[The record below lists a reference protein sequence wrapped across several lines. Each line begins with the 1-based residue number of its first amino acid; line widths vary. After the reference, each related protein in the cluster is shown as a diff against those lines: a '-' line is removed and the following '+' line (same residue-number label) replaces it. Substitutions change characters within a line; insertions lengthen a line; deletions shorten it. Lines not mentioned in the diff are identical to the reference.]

1 VPKESNMTLD
11 VEMAEIAKVFFQ
23 ESREGLDVMES
34 GLLTLGATADSESI
48 NTIFRAAHSIKG
60 GSATFGFAEVAAFT
74 HGVETLLDEMRNRV
88 RPVTAEAV
96 QTLLQACDCLRE
108 MIAATEA
115 EQPLD
120 QGRIASLNGD
130 ITAILGER
138 PAEAPVAAPSASGLA
153 AAANVAA
160 TAPAAPAPAATAD
173 AANAAPGNEP
183 RGWRIVFEPV
193 ADLLRLRNEPTRMFA
208 ELGRLGGFAAIA
220 DVSRLPALDALDPE
234 SCYLS
239 WNIEMTGEIPRPKLD
254 EVFDWVDSRCR
265 LQFIPTG
272 GPTLAAPA
280 AGVTAAGVTA
290 VDVTAVDVTAAGVT
304 AAGATAA
311 GAPTAGVT
319 AAIVSAA
326 GVTAA
331 GAQTEAH
338 APAAK
343 HARSAAAKPASPA
356 EAERSPAPVGAP
368 VHRAAGE
375 SGSIRV
381 ATEKVDDIINLVG
394 ELLITQSML
403 SGFADGIDPN
413 DMDRLRQ
420 GLSQLARNTRQLQE
434 SVMQIRMLPISFA
447 FNRFPRIVH
456 DLSRKLDKK
465 VELKLIG
472 EGTELDKTVLEKIS
486 DPLVHLVRNALD
498 HGLETPERRR
508 AAGKSET
515 GTLELAAFHE
525 GGNII
530 IEVRDDGA
538 GLNKAR
544 ILQKARERALVA
556 PDQDLTEE
564 QIDNLIFMPGFST
577 AEQIS
582 DVSGRG
588 VGMDV
593 VRRNINDLGGHVQI
607 SSREGLG
614 STIRIRLPLTLA
626 ILDGQLVRVGSEVY
640 IISLLAIVETIQV
653 ARDRVNKLVGRTE
666 VFRLRNE
673 YLPVV
678 KLCDQFGVEP
688 DSRSAEDGLLVVVEA
703 DGKRA
708 GVLVDDLLAQ
718 QQVVI
723 KSLESNYKSV
733 PGIAGATILGDGTV
747 ALIIDVPGL
756 IRSVTKHGGG
766 AVTAH
771 AA

>member
-1 VPKESNMTLD
+1 LRASCDPAFAANIQNRVPKESSMSIDL
-11 VEMAEIAKVFFQ
+11 EMAEIAKVFFQ

-34 GLLTLGATADSESI
+34 GLLSLDATADRENI

-60 GSATFGFAEVAAFT
+60 GSATFGFAEVAEFT
-74 HGVETLLDEMRNRV
+74 HGVETLLDEMRNGV
-88 RPVTAEAV
+88 RPVTSEAI
-96 QTLLQACDCLRE
+96 QTLLQSCDCLRE
-108 MIAATEA
+108 MVAATEA

-120 QGRIASLNGD
+120 QGRIAALKSD
-130 ITAILGER
+130 IKQILGER
-138 PAEAPVAAPSASGLA
+138 PVESPPA
-153 AAANVAA
+153 
-160 TAPAAPAPAATAD
+160 AAPASVAAAGAGAAGDSAHEPA
-173 AANAAPGNEP
+173 
-183 RGWRIVFEPV
+183 GWRIVFEPV
-193 ADLLRLRNEPTRMFA
+193 IDLLRLRNEPTRMFA
-208 ELGRLGGFAAIA
+208 ELRRSGELTARA
-220 DVSRLPALDALDPE
+220 DVSRLPRLDALDPE

-239 WNIEMTGEIPRPKLD
+239 WDIEIAGQIPRAKLD
-254 EVFDWVDSRCR
+254 EVFDWVDSGCK
-265 LQFIPTG
+265 LEFTPTG
-272 GPTLAAPA
+272 GSVAAPA
-280 AGVTAAGVTA
+280 AAAEL
-290 VDVTAVDVTAAGVT
+290 AAASVVP
-304 AAGATAA
+304 ADAKSASLADAERVASSA
-311 GAPTAGVT
+311 GAPVT
-319 AAIVSAA
+319 KASA
-326 GVTAA
+326 
-331 GAQTEAH
+331 
-338 APAAK
+338 
-343 HARSAAAKPASPA
+343 
-356 EAERSPAPVGAP
+356 
-368 VHRAAGE
+368 E

-381 ATEKVDDIINLVG
+381 ATEKVDIIINLVG

-403 SGFADGIDPN
+403 SGFADGINPN
-413 DMDRLRQ
+413 DLDRLRQ
-420 GLSQLARNTRQLQE
+420 GLSQLARNTRELQE

-456 DLSRKLDKK
+456 DLSRKLAKK
-465 VELKLIG
+465 VELKLTG

-498 HGLETPERRR
+498 HGLETPDRRL
-508 AAGKSET
+508 AAGKQET
-515 GTLELAAFHE
+515 GTIELAAFHE

-538 GLNKAR
+538 GLNKVK
-544 ILQKARERALVA
+544 ILQKARERGLIPA
-556 PDQDLTEE
+556 DQELNDE

-607 SSREGLG
+607 SSREGRG

-626 ILDGQLVRVGSEVY
+626 ILDGQLVRVGKEVY

-653 ARDRVNKLVGRTE
+653 TRERVNTLVGRTE
-666 VFRLRNE
+666 VFRLRDE

-688 DSRSAEDGLLVVVEA
+688 DSRSAEDGLLVVVES

-723 KSLESNYKSV
+723 KSLESNFKSV
-733 PGIAGATILGDGTV
+733 SGIAGATILGDGTV
-747 ALIIDVPGL
+747 ALIIDVPDL
-756 IRSVTKHGGG
+756 IRSVAKHGGE
-766 AVTAH
+766 VTAH

>member
-1 VPKESNMTLD
+1 VPKESSVTID
-11 VEMAEIAKVFFQ
+11 PEMAEIVKVFFQ
-23 ESREGLDVMES
+23 ESREGLDAMET
-34 GLLTLGATADSESI
+34 GLLGLGATADTENI

-74 HGVETLLDEMRNRV
+74 HGVETLLDEMRNGV
-88 RPVTAEAV
+88 RPVTSEAV

-120 QGRIASLNGD
+120 QVRIATLNSD
-130 ITAILGER
+130 ITQILGER
-138 PAEAPVAAPSASGLA
+138 PNEAPVPAAGAPHHAAAPAAGPA
-153 AAANVAA
+153 AAAQQS
-160 TAPAAPAPAATAD
+160 T
-173 AANAAPGNEP
+173 
-183 RGWRIVFEPV
+183 GWHIVFEPV
-193 ADLLRLRNEPTRMFA
+193 AELLRLRNEPTRMFA
-208 ELGRLGGFAAIA
+208 ELERLGTFAAQA
-220 DVSRLPALDALDPE
+220 DVSRLPPLDALDPE

-239 WNIEMTGEIPRPKLD
+239 WTLDVSGQIPRPKLD
-254 EVFDWVDSRCR
+254 EIFDWVDSHCR
-265 LQFIPTG
+265 LEFTPAG
-272 GPTLAAPA
+272 GSAAAPA
-280 AGVTAAGVTA
+280 AALAAPPALV
-290 VDVTAVDVTAAGVT
+290 
-304 AAGATAA
+304 
-311 GAPTAGVT
+311 P
-319 AAIVSAA
+319 SAA
-326 GVTAA
+326 PSA
-331 GAQTEAH
+331 EA
-338 APAAK
+338 K
-343 HARSAAAKPASPA
+343 SAHPA
-356 EAERSPAPVGAP
+356 EAERGPAAVTAPVQK
-368 VHRAAGE
+368 AAAE

-381 ATEKVDDIINLVG
+381 ATEKVDGIINLVG

-403 SGFADGIDPN
+403 SGFADGIEPD
-413 DMDRLRQ
+413 DLDRLRQ
-420 GLSQLARNTRQLQE
+420 GLSQLARNTRELQE

-456 DLSRKLDKK
+456 DLSRKLGKK
-465 VELKLIG
+465 VELKLSG

-498 HGLETPERRR
+498 HGLEIPDRRL
-508 AAGKSET
+508 ATGKQET

-538 GLNKAR
+538 GLNKTK
-544 ILQKARERALVA
+544 ILQKARERGLVA
-556 PDQDLTEE
+556 ADQELTDE

-577 AEQIS
+577 ADQIS

-607 SSREGLG
+607 SSKEGLG

-626 ILDGQLVRVGSEVY
+626 ILDGQLVRVGKEIY

-653 ARDRVNKLVGRTE
+653 PRERLNKLVGRTE
-666 VFRLRNE
+666 VFRLREE

-723 KSLESNYKSV
+723 KSLESNFKSV
-733 PGIAGATILGDGTV
+733 SGIAGATILGDGTV

-756 IRSVTKHGGG
+756 IRSVVRQSGG
-766 AVTAH
+766 AISAH

>member
-1 VPKESNMTLD
+1 MTLD
-11 VEMAEIAKVFFQ
+11 LEMAEIAKVFFQ

-34 GLLTLGATADSESI
+34 GLLSLGATADSESI

-60 GSATFGFAEVAAFT
+60 GSATFGFTEVAGFT
-74 HGVETLLDEMRNRV
+74 HGVETLLDEMRNGV
-88 RPVTAEAV
+88 RPVTPEAI
-96 QTLLQACDCLRE
+96 QALLQSCDCLRE

-120 QGRIASLNGD
+120 QGRIANLNGD
-130 ITAILGER
+130 IAHILGLR
-138 PAEAPVAAPSASGLA
+138 PQQASAPPPAARTD
-153 AAANVAA
+153 AAANTEA
-160 TAPAAPAPAATAD
+160 T
-173 AANAAPGNEP
+173 
-183 RGWRIVFEPV
+183 GWHIVFEPV
-193 ADLLRLRNEPTRMFA
+193 ADILRLRNEPTRMFA
-208 ELGRLGGFAAIA
+208 ELARLGPFTARA
-220 DVSRLPALDALDPE
+220 DVSRVPLLDALDPE

-239 WNIEMTGEIPRPKLD
+239 WDIEMSGRIPRSKLD

-265 LQFIPTG
+265 LEFTPRG
-272 GPTLAAPA
+272 
-280 AGVTAAGVTA
+280 
-290 VDVTAVDVTAAGVT
+290 D
-304 AAGATAA
+304 
-311 GAPTAGVT
+311 
-319 AAIVSAA
+319 
-326 GVTAA
+326 
-331 GAQTEAH
+331 
-338 APAAK
+338 
-343 HARSAAAKPASPA
+343 SAAAPQAVPMPEPPAA
-356 EAERSPAPVGAP
+356 AA
-368 VHRAAGE
+368 RAQGQKGGGD

-381 ATEKVDDIINLVG
+381 ATEKLDNIINLVG

-403 SGFADGIDPN
+403 SGFADGIDPGEL
-413 DMDRLRQ
+413 DRLRQ
-420 GLSQLARNTRQLQE
+420 GLSQLSRNTRELQE

-456 DLSRKLDKK
+456 DLSRKLGKK
-465 VELKLIG
+465 VELRLAG
-472 EGTELDKTVLEKIS
+472 ENTELDKTVLEKIS

-498 HGLETPERRR
+498 HGLEIPEQRA
-508 AAGKSET
+508 AAGKHET
-515 GTLELAAFHE
+515 GVIELGAFHE

-538 GLNKAR
+538 GLNKAK
-544 ILQKARERALVA
+544 ILSKARERGLVP
-556 PDQDLTEE
+556 PDQELSDE

-577 AEQIS
+577 ADQVS

-593 VRRNINDLGGHVQI
+593 VRRNIHDLGGHVQI
-607 SSREGLG
+607 SSREGRG

-626 ILDGQLVRVGSEVY
+626 ILDGQLVRVGKEVY

-653 ARDRVNKLVGRTE
+653 ARGRVNTLAGRTE
-666 VFRLRNE
+666 VFRLRDA

-703 DGKRA
+703 DGKRV

-723 KSLESNYKSV
+723 KSLESNFKPV
-733 PGIAGATILGDGTV
+733 TGIAGATILGDGTV
-747 ALIIDVPGL
+747 ALIIDVPDL
-756 IRSVTKHGGG
+756 IRAAAKSAGG
-766 AVTAH
+766 AATAR

>member
-1 VPKESNMTLD
+1 MTTLD
-11 VEMAEIAKVFFQ
+11 PEMAEIAKVFFQ

-34 GLLTLGATADSESI
+34 GLLSLDATADTENI

-60 GSATFGFAEVAAFT
+60 GSATFGFAEVADFT
-74 HGVETLLDEMRNRV
+74 HGVETLLDEMRNGA
-88 RPVTAEAV
+88 RPITAAAI

-108 MIAATEA
+108 MVAATEA

-120 QGRIASLNGD
+120 KDRIAALNAD
-130 ITAILGER
+130 ITHILGER
-138 PAEAPVAAPSASGLA
+138 PNHAPTAGADNGAADTGA
-153 AAANVAA
+153 AH
-160 TAPAAPAPAATAD
+160 AAPAPTG
-173 AANAAPGNEP
+173 APSERRG
-183 RGWRIVFEPV
+183 GWRIVFEPV
-193 ADLLRLRNEPTRMFA
+193 VDLLRARNEPTRMFA
-208 ELGRLGGFAAIA
+208 ELNRLGVFTALA
-220 DVSRLPALDALDPE
+220 DASRVPPLDELDPE

-239 WNIEMTGEIPRPKLD
+239 WNIEIAGEIARAKLD

-265 LQFIPTG
+265 LEITPTG
-272 GPTLAAPA
+272 SSVLPA
-280 AGVTAAGVTA
+280 AELVTG
-290 VDVTAVDVTAAGVT
+290 
-304 AAGATAA
+304 A
-311 GAPTAGVT
+311 GAPRVLPNVAASTHAMTA
-319 AAIVSAA
+319 
-326 GVTAA
+326 
-331 GAQTEAH
+331 
-338 APAAK
+338 
-343 HARSAAAKPASPA
+343 PA
-356 EAERSPAPVGAP
+356 EAQRSPASVSAP
-368 VHRAAGE
+368 VQKAAGE

-381 ATEKVDDIINLVG
+381 ATEKVDNIINLVG

-413 DMDRLRQ
+413 DLDRLRQ
-420 GLSQLARNTRQLQE
+420 GLSQLARNTRELQE

-456 DLSRKLDKK
+456 DLSRKLGKK
-465 VELKLIG
+465 VELKLLG
-472 EGTELDKTVLEKIS
+472 EGTEVDKTVLEKIS

-498 HGLETPERRR
+498 HGLETPDRRL
-508 AAGKSET
+508 AAGKLET

-556 PDQDLTEE
+556 PDQELSDE

-577 AEQIS
+577 AEQVS

-607 SSREGLG
+607 SSREGFG

-626 ILDGQLVRVGSEVY
+626 ILDGQLVRVGKEVY
-640 IISLLAIVETIQV
+640 IISLLSIVETIQV
-653 ARDRVNKLVGRTE
+653 ARERVNTLAGRTE
-666 VFRLRNE
+666 VFRLRDE

-678 KLCDQFGVEP
+678 KLCDQFNVEP
-688 DSRSAEDGLLVVVEA
+688 DSRSAADGLLVVVEA
-703 DGKRA
+703 DGKRV
-708 GVLVDDLLAQ
+708 GILVDDLLAQ

-723 KSLESNYKSV
+723 KSLESNFKPVS
-733 PGIAGATILGDGTV
+733 GIAGATILGDGTV
-747 ALIIDVPGL
+747 ALIIDVPDF
-756 IRSVTKHGGG
+756 IRAAAKHGVG
-766 AVTAH
+766 AVAAH

>member
-1 VPKESNMTLD
+1 VTIDP
-11 VEMAEIAKVFFQ
+11 EMAEIVKVFFQ
-23 ESREGLDVMES
+23 ESREGLDAMES
-34 GLLTLGATADSESI
+34 GLLGLGATADTENI

-74 HGVETLLDEMRNRV
+74 HGVETLLDEMRNGV
-88 RPVTAEAV
+88 RPVTSEAV

-120 QGRIASLNGD
+120 QGRIATLNSD
-130 ITAILGER
+130 ITHILGER
-138 PAEAPVAAPSASGLA
+138 PNE
-153 AAANVAA
+153 
-160 TAPAAPAPAATAD
+160 APAPASS
-173 AANAAPGNEP
+173 AANHGAGPAAPKPGTAAAAEQP
-183 RGWRIVFEPV
+183 TGWRIVFEPV
-193 ADLLRLRNEPTRMFA
+193 AELLRLRNEPTRMFA
-208 ELGRLGGFAAIA
+208 ELERLGTFAAQA

-239 WNIEMTGEIPRPKLD
+239 WTLEVSGQIPRPKLD
-254 EVFDWVDSRCR
+254 EIFDWVDSHCR
-265 LQFIPTG
+265 LEFTPTG
-272 GPTLAAPA
+272 GSAAVAPQAAVQAVPQAVAPSAAPA
-280 AGVTAAGVTA
+280 AEAKAAV
-290 VDVTAVDVTAAGVT
+290 
-304 AAGATAA
+304 
-311 GAPTAGVT
+311 
-319 AAIVSAA
+319 
-326 GVTAA
+326 
-331 GAQTEAH
+331 
-338 APAAK
+338 
-343 HARSAAAKPASPA
+343 PA
-356 EAERSPAPVGAP
+356 EAERSPAAVSAP
-368 VHRAAGE
+368 VQKAAAE

-381 ATEKVDDIINLVG
+381 ATEKVDGIINLVG

-403 SGFADGIDPN
+403 SGFADGIDP
-413 DMDRLRQ
+413 DDLDRLRQ
-420 GLSQLARNTRQLQE
+420 GLSQLARNTRELQE

-456 DLSRKLDKK
+456 DLSRKLGKK
-465 VELKLIG
+465 VELKLSG

-498 HGLETPERRR
+498 HGLEIPDRRL
-508 AAGKSET
+508 AAGKQET

-538 GLNKAR
+538 GLNKTK
-544 ILQKARERALVA
+544 ILQKARERGLVA
-556 PDQDLTEE
+556 ADQELTDE

-577 AEQIS
+577 ADQIS

-607 SSREGLG
+607 SSKEGLG

-626 ILDGQLVRVGSEVY
+626 ILDGQLVRVGKEVY

-653 ARDRVNKLVGRTE
+653 PRERVNKLVGRTE
-666 VFRLRNE
+666 VFRLREE

-723 KSLESNYKSV
+723 KSLESNFKSV
-733 PGIAGATILGDGTV
+733 SGIAGATILGDGTV

-756 IRSVTKHGGG
+756 IRSVINSAG
-766 AVTAH
+766 AISAH

>member
-1 VPKESNMTLD
+1 MSIDP
-11 VEMAEIAKVFFQ
+11 EMAEIAKVFFQ

-34 GLLTLGATADSESI
+34 GLLSLDATADTENI
-48 NTIFRAAHSIKG
+48 NTIFRAAHSMKG
-60 GSATFGFAEVAAFT
+60 GSATFGFTEVAEFT
-74 HGVETLLDEMRNRV
+74 HGVETLLDEMRNGV
-88 RPVTAEAV
+88 RPVTSEAI

-120 QGRIASLNGD
+120 RGRIAGLNRD
-130 ITAILGER
+130 IEHILGEQ
-138 PAEAPVAAPSASGLA
+138 PGE
-153 AAANVAA
+153 
-160 TAPAAPAPAATAD
+160 APAAPAD
-173 AANAAPGNEP
+173 AAALAAAPGASTGSDAA
-183 RGWRIVFEPV
+183 GWRIAFEPV
-193 ADLLRLRNEPTRMFA
+193 IDLLRLRNEPTRMFA
-208 ELGRLGGFAAIA
+208 ELARMGAFAAEA
-220 DVSRLPALDALDPE
+220 DASKLPLLDALDPE

-239 WNIEMTGEIPRPKLD
+239 WNLQIAGDISRARLD
-254 EVFDWVDSRCR
+254 EVFDWVDSNCR
-265 LQFIPTG
+265 LEFTLLG
-272 GPTLAAPA
+272 GSAALAPA
-280 AGVTAAGVTA
+280 A
-290 VDVTAVDVTAAGVT
+290 
-304 AAGATAA
+304 
-311 GAPTAGVT
+311 
-319 AAIVSAA
+319 
-326 GVTAA
+326 
-331 GAQTEAH
+331 
-338 APAAK
+338 
-343 HARSAAAKPASPA
+343 SAAADSKPAVAAVPA
-356 EAERSPAPVGAP
+356 
-368 VHRAAGE
+368 AAAVQKASGD

-381 ATEKVDDIINLVG
+381 ATEKVDNIINLVG

-403 SGFADGIDPN
+403 SGFADGIQPKDL
-413 DMDRLRQ
+413 DRLRQ
-420 GLSQLARNTRQLQE
+420 GLSQLARNTRELQE

-456 DLSRKLDKK
+456 DLSRKLAKK
-465 VELKLIG
+465 VELKLTG

-498 HGLETPERRR
+498 HGLETPDRRL

-515 GTLELAAFHE
+515 GTIELAAFHE

-538 GLNKAR
+538 GLNQAK
-544 ILQKARERALVA
+544 ILQKARERGLVPA
-556 PDQDLTEE
+556 DQELSDE

-607 SSREGLG
+607 SSRAGLG

-626 ILDGQLVRVGSEVY
+626 ILDGQLVRVGREVY

-653 ARDRVNKLVGRTE
+653 PRERVNTLVGRTE
-666 VFRLRNE
+666 VFRLRDE

-688 DSRSAEDGLLVVVEA
+688 DSRSAEDGLLVVVES

-723 KSLESNYKSV
+723 KSLESNFKPVS
-733 PGIAGATILGDGTV
+733 GIAGATILGDGTV
-747 ALIIDVPGL
+747 ALIIDVSDL
-756 IRSVTKHGGG
+756 IRSVIKRGGE
-766 AVTAH
+766 V
-771 AA
+771 AANAA

>member
-1 VPKESNMTLD
+1 MTIDL
-11 VEMAEIAKVFFQ
+11 EMAEIAKLFFQ

-34 GLLTLGATADSESI
+34 GLLSLGASADSENI

-60 GSATFGFAEVAAFT
+60 GAATFGYAEVAEFT
-74 HGVETLLDEMRNRV
+74 HGVETLLDEMRNGV
-88 RPVTAEAV
+88 RPVTAEAI

-108 MIAATEA
+108 MMAATEA

-120 QGRIASLNGD
+120 QVRIASLNGD
-130 ITAILGER
+130 IGQILGER
-138 PAEAPVAAPSASGLA
+138 PIDAPV
-153 AAANVAA
+153 
-160 TAPAAPAPAATAD
+160 PAPTGVNAGAD
-173 AANAAPGNEP
+173 AGAAHGPT
-183 RGWRIVFEPV
+183 GWRVVFEPV

-208 ELGRLGGFAAIA
+208 ELRRLGAVVAHA
-220 DVSRLPALDALDPE
+220 DVSRLPQLDALDPE

-239 WNIEMTGEIPRPKLD
+239 WNIEITGRIARPKLD
-254 EVFDWVDSRCR
+254 EIFDWVDSGCR
-265 LQFIPTG
+265 LEFTPTG
-272 GPTLAAPA
+272 EAAAAAPVQA
-280 AGVTAAGVTA
+280 
-290 VDVTAVDVTAAGVT
+290 
-304 AAGATAA
+304 
-311 GAPTAGVT
+311 
-319 AAIVSAA
+319 
-326 GVTAA
+326 
-331 GAQTEAH
+331 AQTV
-338 APAAK
+338 PPPQV
-343 HARSAAAKPASPA
+343 SNASPA
-356 EAERSPAPVGAP
+356 EAKAGSAADTDRGASAGAP
-368 VHRAAGE
+368 AQKAPGD

-413 DMDRLRQ
+413 DLDRLRQ
-420 GLSQLARNTRQLQE
+420 GLAQLARNTRELQE

-456 DLSRKLDKK
+456 DLSRKLAKK
-465 VELKLIG
+465 VELKLVG
-472 EGTELDKTVLEKIS
+472 EGTELDKTVLEKIN

-498 HGLETPERRR
+498 HGLETPERRL
-508 AAGKSET
+508 AAGKPET

-538 GLNKAR
+538 GLNKVR
-544 ILQKARERALVA
+544 ILQKARERGLVA
-556 PDQDLTEE
+556 PDQELTDE

-607 SSREGLG
+607 ASKEGLG

-626 ILDGQLVRVGSEVY
+626 ILDGQLVRVGKEVY
-640 IISLLAIVETIQV
+640 IISLLAIVETIQI
-653 ARDRVNKLVGRTE
+653 ARERVNTLVGRTE
-666 VFRLRNE
+666 VFRLRDE

-688 DSRSAEDGLLVVVEA
+688 DSRSAEDGLLVVVES

-723 KSLESNYKSV
+723 KSLESNFKSV
-733 PGIAGATILGDGTV
+733 QGIAGATILGDGTV

-756 IRSVTKHGGG
+756 IRSVVKQGVG
-766 AVTAH
+766 AV
-771 AA
+771 AADAA

>member
-1 VPKESNMTLD
+1 LPASCEPRPTEIEAHVPKESSMTFDL
-11 VEMAEIAKVFFQ
+11 EMAEIAKVFFQ

-34 GLLTLGATADSESI
+34 GLLSLGATADSENI

-60 GSATFGFAEVAAFT
+60 GSATFGFAEVAGFT
-74 HGVETLLDEMRNRV
+74 HGVETLLDEMRNGV
-88 RPVTAEAV
+88 RPVTAEAI

-120 QGRIASLNGD
+120 QVRIASLNGD
-130 ITAILGER
+130 IKHILGE
-138 PAEAPVAAPSASGLA
+138 
-153 AAANVAA
+153 ANE
-160 TAPAAPAPAATAD
+160 APAPVSAPPAAA
-173 AANAAPGNEP
+173 GNETAGAGAASEP
-183 RGWRIVFEPV
+183 SGWRIRFEPV

-208 ELGRLGGFAAIA
+208 ELRRLGAMVAHA
-220 DVSRLPALDALDPE
+220 DASRLPPLDALDPE

-239 WNIEMTGEIPRPKLD
+239 WNIDITGQIPRGKLD
-254 EVFDWVDSRCR
+254 EIFDWVDSGCR
-265 LQFIPTG
+265 LEFTPTG
-272 GPTLAAPA
+272 GSAPPAPGAKASAQPQAAAIDAWSAETKAVSPTETKAVALTEANAAAPA
-280 AGVTAAGVTA
+280 DADRSAP
-290 VDVTAVDVTAAGVT
+290 
-304 AAGATAA
+304 A
-311 GAPTAGVT
+311 GAPVQK
-319 AAIVSAA
+319 AA
-326 GVTAA
+326 GD
-331 GAQTEAH
+331 
-338 APAAK
+338 
-343 HARSAAAKPASPA
+343 
-356 EAERSPAPVGAP
+356 
-368 VHRAAGE
+368 

-381 ATEKVDDIINLVG
+381 ATEKVDNIINLVG

-403 SGFADGIDPN
+403 SSFADGIDPN
-413 DMDRLRQ
+413 DLDRLRQ
-420 GLSQLARNTRQLQE
+420 GLSQLARNTRELQE

-456 DLSRKLDKK
+456 DLSRKLAKK
-465 VELKLIG
+465 VELKLSG

-498 HGLETPERRR
+498 HGLEIPERRI
-508 AAGKSET
+508 AAGKQET

-538 GLNKAR
+538 GLNKAK

-556 PDQDLTEE
+556 PDQELTDE

-607 SSREGLG
+607 SSKEGLG

-626 ILDGQLVRVGSEVY
+626 ILDGQLVRVGKEIY

-653 ARDRVNKLVGRTE
+653 ARERVNTLVGRTE
-666 VFRLRNE
+666 VFRLRDE

-688 DSRSAEDGLLVVVEA
+688 DSRSAEDGLLVVLEA
-703 DGKRA
+703 DGKRV

-723 KSLESNYKSV
+723 KSLESNFKSV
-733 PGIAGATILGDGTV
+733 AGIAGATILGDGTV
-747 ALIIDVPGL
+747 ALIIDAPGL
-756 IRSVTKHGGG
+756 ISSAAKQSAG
-766 AVTAH
+766 AVAAH

>member
-1 VPKESNMTLD
+1 
-11 VEMAEIAKVFFQ
+11 MAEIAKVFFQ
-23 ESREGLDVMES
+23 ESREGLDAMET
-34 GLLTLGATADSESI
+34 GLLGLGATADTENI

-74 HGVETLLDEMRNRV
+74 HGVETLLDEMRNGV
-88 RPVTAEAV
+88 RPVTSEAV

-120 QGRIASLNGD
+120 QGRIAALNSD
-130 ITAILGER
+130 ILHILGER
-138 PAEAPVAAPSASGLA
+138 PHE
-153 AAANVAA
+153 
-160 TAPAAPAPAATAD
+160 APAPASSAPNHGAGP
-173 AANAAPGNEP
+173 AAPTAGPAAAAEQST
-183 RGWRIVFEPV
+183 GWRIVFEPV
-193 ADLLRLRNEPTRMFA
+193 AELLRLRNEPARMFA
-208 ELGRLGGFAAIA
+208 ELERLGTFAAQA

-239 WNIEMTGEIPRPKLD
+239 WTLDLAGQIPRPKLD
-254 EVFDWVDSRCR
+254 EIFDWVDSHCR
-265 LQFIPTG
+265 LEFTPTG
-272 GPTLAAPA
+272 
-280 AGVTAAGVTA
+280 
-290 VDVTAVDVTAAGVT
+290 
-304 AAGATAA
+304 
-311 GAPTAGVT
+311 
-319 AAIVSAA
+319 
-326 GVTAA
+326 
-331 GAQTEAH
+331 
-338 APAAK
+338 
-343 HARSAAAKPASPA
+343 RSAAVVQAAPQALAPGAAPSADAKAAPPA
-356 EAERSPAPVGAP
+356 EVERGAAAVSAPVQK
-368 VHRAAGE
+368 AAAE

-381 ATEKVDDIINLVG
+381 ATEKVDGIINLVG

-403 SGFADGIDPN
+403 SGFADGIDP
-413 DMDRLRQ
+413 DDLDRLRQ
-420 GLSQLARNTRQLQE
+420 GLSQLARNTRELQE

-456 DLSRKLDKK
+456 DLSRKLSKK
-465 VELKLIG
+465 VELKLLG

-498 HGLETPERRR
+498 HGLEIPDRRL
-508 AAGKSET
+508 AAGKQET

-538 GLNKAR
+538 GLNKTK
-544 ILQKARERALVA
+544 ILQKARERGLVA
-556 PDQDLTEE
+556 ADQELTDE

-577 AEQIS
+577 ADQIS

-607 SSREGLG
+607 SSKEGLG

-626 ILDGQLVRVGSEVY
+626 ILDGQLVRVGKEIY

-653 ARDRVNKLVGRTE
+653 PRERLNKLVGRTE
-666 VFRLRNE
+666 VFRLREE

-723 KSLESNYKSV
+723 KSLESNFKSV
-733 PGIAGATILGDGTV
+733 SGIAGATILGDGTV

-756 IRSVTKHGGG
+756 IRSVVRQSGG
-766 AVTAH
+766 AISAH

>member
-1 VPKESNMTLD
+1 MTIDL
-11 VEMAEIAKVFFQ
+11 EMAEIAKVFFQ
-23 ESREGLDVMES
+23 ESREGLDIMES
-34 GLLTLGATADSESI
+34 GLLSLGAAADSENI

-60 GSATFGFAEVAAFT
+60 GAATFGYAEVAEFT
-74 HGVETLLDEMRNRV
+74 HGVETLLDEMRNGV
-88 RPVTAEAV
+88 RPVTAEAI

-108 MIAATEA
+108 MMAATEA

-120 QGRIASLNGD
+120 QVRIASLNGD
-130 ITAILGER
+130 IGQILGEHTIDV
-138 PAEAPVAAPSASGLA
+138 PVP
-153 AAANVAA
+153 VP
-160 TAPAAPAPAATAD
+160 TAGNAGAD
-173 AANAAPGNEP
+173 AGADAGAAHGPT
-183 RGWRIVFEPV
+183 GWRVVFEPV

-208 ELGRLGGFAAIA
+208 ELRRLGAVVAHA
-220 DVSRLPALDALDPE
+220 DVSRLPQLDALDPE

-239 WNIEMTGEIPRPKLD
+239 WNIEITGQISRPKLD
-254 EVFDWVDSRCR
+254 EIFDWVDSGCR
-265 LQFIPTG
+265 LEFTPTG
-272 GPTLAAPA
+272 EAAPA
-280 AGVTAAGVTA
+280 APVPA
-290 VDVTAVDVTAAGVT
+290 
-304 AAGATAA
+304 
-311 GAPTAGVT
+311 
-319 AAIVSAA
+319 
-326 GVTAA
+326 
-331 GAQTEAH
+331 AQTV
-338 APAAK
+338 PPPQV
-343 HARSAAAKPASPA
+343 SNASPA
-356 EAERSPAPVGAP
+356 EVKAGSAADTDRGASAGAP
-368 VHRAAGE
+368 AQKAAGD

-413 DMDRLRQ
+413 DLDRLRQ
-420 GLSQLARNTRQLQE
+420 GLAQLARNTRELQE

-456 DLSRKLDKK
+456 DLSRKLAKK
-465 VELKLIG
+465 VELKLVG
-472 EGTELDKTVLEKIS
+472 EGTELDKTVLEKIN

-498 HGLETPERRR
+498 HGLETPERRL
-508 AAGKSET
+508 AAGKHET
-515 GTLELAAFHE
+515 GTIELAAFHE

-538 GLNKAR
+538 GLNKVR
-544 ILQKARERALVA
+544 ILQKARERGLVA
-556 PDQDLTEE
+556 PDQELTDE

-607 SSREGLG
+607 ASKEGLG

-626 ILDGQLVRVGSEVY
+626 ILDGQLVRVGKEVY
-640 IISLLAIVETIQV
+640 IISLLAIVETIQI
-653 ARDRVNKLVGRTE
+653 ARERVNTLVGRTE
-666 VFRLRNE
+666 VFRLRDE

-688 DSRSAEDGLLVVVEA
+688 DSRSAEDGLLVVVES

-723 KSLESNYKSV
+723 KSLESNFKSV

-756 IRSVTKHGGG
+756 IRSVAKQSVG
-766 AVTAH
+766 AVAVH

>member
-1 VPKESNMTLD
+1 MTLD
-11 VEMAEIAKVFFQ
+11 LEMAEIAKVFFQ

-34 GLLTLGATADSESI
+34 GLLSLGASADSENI

-74 HGVETLLDEMRNRV
+74 HGVETLLDEMRNGV
-88 RPVTAEAV
+88 RPVTGEAI

-120 QGRIASLNGD
+120 QVRIASLNSD
-130 ITAILGER
+130 ILHILGER
-138 PAEAPVAAPSASGLA
+138 PNETPAPPAGDA
-153 AAANVAA
+153 AAG
-160 TAPAAPAPAATAD
+160 TG
-173 AANAAPGNEP
+173 AANEP
-183 RGWRIVFEPV
+183 TGWRVVFEPV
-193 ADLLRLRNEPTRMFA
+193 ADLLRLRNEPARMFT
-208 ELGRLGGFAAIA
+208 ELRRLGAFAAHA
-220 DVSRLPALDALDPE
+220 DASRLPLLDALDPE

-239 WNIEMTGEIPRPKLD
+239 WNIEINGQVPRAKLS
-254 EVFDWVDSRCR
+254 EVFDWVDSGCR
-265 LQFIPTG
+265 LEFTPIESSAPVVSLQG
-272 GPTLAAPA
+272 AQASVQRPA
-280 AGVTAAGVTA
+280 AAIDASSPEMRA
-290 VDVTAVDVTAAGVT
+290 VS
-304 AAGATAA
+304 
-311 GAPTAGVT
+311 P
-319 AAIVSAA
+319 S
-326 GVTAA
+326 
-331 GAQTEAH
+331 EANTV
-338 APAAK
+338 
-343 HARSAAAKPASPA
+343 SPA
-356 EAERSPAPVGAP
+356 EAKSVLPTEADRTAPAGAPAPK
-368 VHRAAGE
+368 AAAE

-381 ATEKVDDIINLVG
+381 ATEKVDNIINLVG

-413 DMDRLRQ
+413 DLDRLRQ
-420 GLSQLARNTRQLQE
+420 GLSQLARNTRELQE

-456 DLSRKLDKK
+456 DLSRKLAKK
-465 VELKLIG
+465 VELKLVG

-498 HGLETPERRR
+498 HGLETPERRL
-508 AAGKSET
+508 AAGKHET

-538 GLNKAR
+538 GLNKAK
-544 ILQKARERALVA
+544 ILQKARERALIA
-556 PDQDLTEE
+556 PDQELTDE

-607 SSREGLG
+607 SSKEGLG

-626 ILDGQLVRVGSEVY
+626 ILDGQLVRVGKEVY

-653 ARDRVNKLVGRTE
+653 ARERVNTLVGRTE
-666 VFRLRNE
+666 VFRLRDE

-678 KLCDQFGVEP
+678 KLCDQFGIEP
-688 DSRSAEDGLLVVVEA
+688 DSRSAEDGLLVVIEA

-723 KSLESNYKSV
+723 KSLEANFKAV

-756 IRSVTKHGGG
+756 IRSVAKQGVG
-766 AVTAH
+766 AVAAH

>member
-1 VPKESNMTLD
+1 
-11 VEMAEIAKVFFQ
+11 
-23 ESREGLDVMES
+23 
-34 GLLTLGATADSESI
+34 
-48 NTIFRAAHSIKG
+48 
-60 GSATFGFAEVAAFT
+60 VAAQP
-74 HGVETLLDEMRNRV
+74 
-88 RPVTAEAV
+88 PVAIVPAAEAK
-96 QTLLQACDCLRE
+96 T
-108 MIAATEA
+108 
-115 EQPLD
+115 
-120 QGRIASLNGD
+120 
-130 ITAILGER
+130 
-138 PAEAPVAAPSASGLA
+138 
-153 AAANVAA
+153 
-160 TAPAAPAPAATAD
+160 
-173 AANAAPGNEP
+173 
-183 RGWRIVFEPV
+183 
-193 ADLLRLRNEPTRMFA
+193 
-208 ELGRLGGFAAIA
+208 
-220 DVSRLPALDALDPE
+220 
-234 SCYLS
+234 
-239 WNIEMTGEIPRPKLD
+239 
-254 EVFDWVDSRCR
+254 
-265 LQFIPTG
+265 
-272 GPTLAAPA
+272 
-280 AGVTAAGVTA
+280 
-290 VDVTAVDVTAAGVT
+290 
-304 AAGATAA
+304 
-311 GAPTAGVT
+311 
-319 AAIVSAA
+319 
-326 GVTAA
+326 
-331 GAQTEAH
+331 
-338 APAAK
+338 
-343 HARSAAAKPASPA
+343 AKPAA
-356 EAERSPAPVGAP
+356 AERSPAPAGAP
-368 VHRAAGE
+368 VHKAAGE

-403 SGFADGIDPN
+403 CGFADGIDP
-413 DMDRLRQ
+413 DDLDRLRQ
-420 GLSQLARNTRQLQE
+420 GLSQLARNTRELQE
-434 SVMQIRMLPISFA
+434 SVLQISMLPISFA

-465 VELKLIG
+465 VELKLVG
-472 EGTELDKTVLEKIS
+472 EGTELDKNVLEKIS

-508 AAGKSET
+508 AAGKPET

-556 PDQDLTEE
+556 PDQDLTDE

-577 AEQIS
+577 AEHIS

-607 SSREGLG
+607 SSKEGLG

-626 ILDGQLVRVGSEVY
+626 ILDGQLVRVGNEVY

-653 ARDRVNKLVGRTE
+653 ARERVNTLAGRTE
-666 VFRLRNE
+666 VFRLRDE

-723 KSLESNYKSV
+723 KSLESNFKSV

-756 IRSVTKHGGG
+756 IRSVAKQAGG

>member
-1 VPKESNMTLD
+1 MTFDL
-11 VEMAEIAKVFFQ
+11 EMAEIAKVFFQ

-34 GLLTLGATADSESI
+34 GLLSLGATADSENI

-60 GSATFGFAEVAAFT
+60 GSATFGFAEVAGFT
-74 HGVETLLDEMRNRV
+74 HGVETLLDEMRNGV
-88 RPVTAEAV
+88 RPVTAEAI

-120 QGRIASLNGD
+120 QVRIASLNGD
-130 ITAILGER
+130 IKHILGE
-138 PAEAPVAAPSASGLA
+138 
-153 AAANVAA
+153 ANE
-160 TAPAAPAPAATAD
+160 APAPVSAPPAAA
-173 AANAAPGNEP
+173 GNETAGAGAASEP
-183 RGWRIVFEPV
+183 GGWGVRFEPV

-208 ELGRLGGFAAIA
+208 ELRRLGAMVAHA
-220 DVSRLPALDALDPE
+220 DTSRLPLLDALDPE

-239 WNIEMTGEIPRPKLD
+239 WNIDITGQIPRGKLD
-254 EVFDWVDSRCR
+254 EIFDWVDSGCR
-265 LQFIPTG
+265 LEFTPTG
-272 GPTLAAPA
+272 GSAPPAPGAKASAQPQAAAIDAGSAETKAVSPTETKAVALTEAKAAAPA
-280 AGVTAAGVTA
+280 DADRSAP
-290 VDVTAVDVTAAGVT
+290 
-304 AAGATAA
+304 A
-311 GAPTAGVT
+311 GAPVQK
-319 AAIVSAA
+319 AA
-326 GVTAA
+326 GD
-331 GAQTEAH
+331 
-338 APAAK
+338 
-343 HARSAAAKPASPA
+343 
-356 EAERSPAPVGAP
+356 
-368 VHRAAGE
+368 

-381 ATEKVDDIINLVG
+381 ATEKVDNIINLVG

-403 SGFADGIDPN
+403 SSFADGIDPN
-413 DMDRLRQ
+413 DLDRLRQ
-420 GLSQLARNTRQLQE
+420 GLSQLARNTRELQE

-456 DLSRKLDKK
+456 DLSRKLAKK
-465 VELKLIG
+465 VELKLSG

-498 HGLETPERRR
+498 HGLEIPERRI
-508 AAGKSET
+508 AAGKQET

-538 GLNKAR
+538 GLNKAK

-556 PDQDLTEE
+556 PDQELTDE

-607 SSREGLG
+607 SSKEGLG

-626 ILDGQLVRVGSEVY
+626 ILDGQLVRVGKEIY

-653 ARDRVNKLVGRTE
+653 ARERVNTLVGRTE
-666 VFRLRNE
+666 VFRLRDE

-688 DSRSAEDGLLVVVEA
+688 DSRSAEDGLLVVLEA
-703 DGKRA
+703 DGKRV

-723 KSLESNYKSV
+723 KSLESNFKSV
-733 PGIAGATILGDGTV
+733 AGIAGATILGDGTV
-747 ALIIDVPGL
+747 ALIIDAPGL
-756 IRSVTKHGGG
+756 ISSAAKQGAG
-766 AVTAH
+766 AVAAH